1 MARPS
6 RKSISGAVP
15 SGPITYFVSTAT
27 AGRRALLQSEA
38 MASLFIDVLRSY
50 TAQGEFKVHEFV
62 VMRNHV
68 HVLLTVPARMTIEK
82 AIQLIKGKFS
92 FRAKKDLGFEWE
104 IWQKGFS
111 DVRITSRESYVR
123 HVEYIYENPVK
134 AGYVRSAGEYPY
146 CSAYF
151 RRLKQTKTGNS

>member
-15 SGPITYFVSTAT
+15 SGSRTYFVSTAT

-38 MASLFIDVLRSY
+38 MASLFIEVLRSY

-68 HVLLTVPARMTIEK
+68 HVLLTVPAGMTIEK
-82 AIQLIKGKFS
+82 AVQLIKGKFFIS
-92 FRAKKDLGFEWE
+92 RKEGSGVRMGDMAEGFLG
-104 IWQKGFS
+104 
-111 DVRITSRESYVR
+111 
-123 HVEYIYENPVK
+123 
-134 AGYVRSAGEYPY
+134 
-146 CSAYF
+146 CSHYQP
-151 RRLKQTKTGNS
+151 RKLCPPR